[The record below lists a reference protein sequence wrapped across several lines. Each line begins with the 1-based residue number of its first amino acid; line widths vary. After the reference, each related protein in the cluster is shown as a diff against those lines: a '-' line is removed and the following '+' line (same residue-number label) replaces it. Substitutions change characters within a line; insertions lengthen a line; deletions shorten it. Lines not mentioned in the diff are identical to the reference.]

1 MHIDPQAPV
10 IARDQVLINAPL
22 ELVWRIQTD
31 VSAWPTW
38 RPEVTQARADGPL
51 AVGSVFY
58 WEEGDGP
65 LAVGSVFYWEEGGLQ
80 IVSTIGELDAPHRVA
95 WTGPAQGIEAV
106 HVWELTSTAA
116 GVLVHTEESWRGE
129 PVQARATQL
138 QPLLDHA
145 LRTWLGHLKAHSEAS
160 AQALEA

>member
-1 MHIDPQAPV
+1 MHIDPHAPV
-10 IARDQVLINAPL
+10 IARNQILINAPL
-22 ELVWRIQTD
+22 DLVWRIQTD

-51 AVGSVFY
+51 AVGSVFH
-58 WEEGDGP
+58 
-65 LAVGSVFYWEEGGLQ
+65 WEEGGLQ
-80 IVSTIGELDAPHRVA
+80 IVSTVGELDAPHRVA

-106 HVWELTSTAA
+106 HVWELTSTTA
-116 GVLVHTEESWRGE
+116 GVLVHTEESWSGE
-129 PVQARATQL
+129 PVEAQATQL

-160 AQALEA
+160 AQAREA